1 MLLCGVSCCGAGM
14 IMIAIWYFFAWPP
27 FPRQGEQVMR
37 DDRREHVLSI
47 RLFGVLVGGVFVIQF
62 WTIINTAAAFVVV
75 VCWLFVFGWVWAFH
89 A

>member
-1 MLLCGVSCCGAGM
+1 
-14 IMIAIWYFFAWPP
+14 
-27 FPRQGEQVMR
+27 MR

-47 RLFGVLVGGVFVIQF
+47 RLFGGLVGGVFVIQF
-62 WTIINTAAAFVVV
+62 WTIIFIIAMFVVV

>member
-1 MLLCGVSCCGAGM
+1 
-14 IMIAIWYFFAWPP
+14 
-27 FPRQGEQVMR
+27 MR

-62 WTIINTAAAFVVV
+62 WTIINTAAMFVVV